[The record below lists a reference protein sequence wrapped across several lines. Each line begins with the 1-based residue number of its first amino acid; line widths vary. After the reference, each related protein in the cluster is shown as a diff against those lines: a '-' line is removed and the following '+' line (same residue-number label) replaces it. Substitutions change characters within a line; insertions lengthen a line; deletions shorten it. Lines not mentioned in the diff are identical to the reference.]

1 MIPTLAFGRTGHL
14 STRIIFGAAALSN
27 VTQKEADDTLDLLLK
42 YGINHIDTAASYGES
57 ELRIG
62 PWMAQHRS
70 EFFLATKTGERTY
83 QKARDQIHR
92 SLERLRVDQVD
103 LLQLHYLVNPQ
114 EWEIA
119 MGPGGVLEAAVEA
132 REQGLTRYIGV
143 TGHDLTI
150 GEMHLRSLARFD
162 FDSVLLPYNYLIM
175 QNAQY
180 AADFEAVVAL
190 SQGRNVAVQTIK
202 SISRGAWNEHQPH
215 SAATWYEPLTEQ
227 PAIDKA
233 VHWVMGRP
241 GFFLNTVGDIYVLPK
256 VLDAA
261 NRFERRPSDQEMQH
275 EVANYGITP
284 LFTH

>member
-261 NRFERRPSDQEMQH
+261 NRFERRPSDQEMQQ